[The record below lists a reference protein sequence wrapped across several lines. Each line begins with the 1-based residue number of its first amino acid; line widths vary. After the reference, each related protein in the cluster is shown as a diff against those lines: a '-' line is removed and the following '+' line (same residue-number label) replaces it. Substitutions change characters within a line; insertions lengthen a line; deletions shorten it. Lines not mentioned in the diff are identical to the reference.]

1 MFHRD
6 ATDARLVFVGRITS
20 VVTLSLAALLAPSVA
35 HFGGIF
41 KYFQNGVTYLATPF
55 ISVMFMGLLWKR
67 ANYQGALFGLIGG
80 AAITLTIALGAPAVG
95 IKLHWLYLGAIAQA
109 ITMIGIVVVS
119 LLTPAP
125 AEELWRPFHWTFAAL
140 KQLDDGIKR
149 PWYQSIVLWWVV
161 FFGVWAFLYWRFW

>member
-1 MFHRD
+1 M
-6 ATDARLVFVGRITS
+6 
-20 VVTLSLAALLAPSVA
+20 
-35 HFGGIF
+35 
-41 KYFQNGVTYLATPF
+41 
-55 ISVMFMGLLWKR
+55 
-67 ANYQGALFGLIGG
+67 
-80 AAITLTIALGAPAVG
+80 ALGAPAVG